1 MPADRSKS
9 KKKKKQ
15 SKSTEESD
23 INQTTSNVPTSKAK
37 SAKKGKALVQE
48 EDDSDSVE
56 IVAESITKPVQKPGS
71 QVLASNWV
79 PPTPNTPSD
88 SIAIALKEDSPT
100 ERLAGKRERKPS
112 NGVKMIL
119 KDGFAFDDDET
130 NYLVKKS
137 GRTRMDQ
144 INNNVEVDQDLPT
157 PREVLDTVLAKS
169 PSTSKKRSRPEEDES
184 QQTEQDKN
192 EVTSPTPQTSTK
204 AMKLT
209 RMAGLND
216 RDIDRR
222 TEESNMAVPPKFK
235 GKRKSVLNS
244 LIELDQKMFLEAR
257 KAPQVEPGQAA
268 AADPAE
274 IPWETTPEVE
284 PGNDSETDN
293 NNAPG
298 AEDPE
303 TILAK
308 EFKASIDEDDG
319 NGSHEDTDDDED
331 MPPLTH
337 VHDSD
342 DEDDP
347 VTDPRYQHKGLE
359 AMYANLPHIPRLGQ
373 VIAWHQKNS
382 TGEIP
387 VGTVLMKEVFAQV
400 PVEELSCI
408 FKGLKFIKYGRFV
421 NAARAPPDIYET
433 FVPANAK
440 NLRAKVSGVDGHA
453 IFIMIGGVYESY
465 IKKATQEF
473 RDKDVHGLHLAMFPQ
488 EYRRDISVWCSIFGN
503 LEFVGPV
510 DENGHMRFLT
520 RAKMDQPTSPQAG
533 TSKMMAKG
541 SRTTPNQRTK
551 MFKTSYVVRR
561 DPRSRNSNPATG
573 APTKNIFTFDRA
585 YDEQVPIINGLAS
598 QKHPFDFTDDEF
610 DDLARLPLWD
620 GSKYGGEL
628 PSGSIVA
635 VGYTLHTWGSLSD
648 NISPNLIFVI
658 ALWMP
663 NAKAHYSQD
672 SCSGNLCLHPIFPL
686 FLVIASLYIRTSQR
700 IVSSH
705 DPQIYAFNLG
715 GGYAKLV
722 NYVDIAPYV
731 TTHID
736 LNRVPYQITL
746 ILLPT
751 YR

>member
-1 MPADRSKS
+1 MPADRLKS
-9 KKKKKQ
+9 KRKKKQ
-15 SKSTEESD
+15 SKSAEESD
-23 INQTTSNVPTSKAK
+23 INQTTSNTPASKVK

-56 IVAESITKPVQKPGS
+56 IVAESIAKPAQKPGS

-79 PPTPNTPSD
+79 PPMPNTPSG
-88 SIAIALKEDSPT
+88 SIAIAMKEGSPAEKLAYVFDSLSSWIGIHQP
-100 ERLAGKRERKPS
+100 ECDRGKRERKPS

-119 KDGFAFDDDET
+119 KDGFTFDDDET

-137 GRTRMDQ
+137 GRTSMDQ

-157 PREVLDTVLAKS
+157 PREVLDTIPVKS
-169 PSTSKKRSRPEEDES
+169 LSTSKKRNRPEEDES
-184 QQTEQDKN
+184 RQTEEDKN
-192 EVTSPTPQTSTK
+192 EVTSPTPQASMK
-204 AMKLT
+204 ATKLT
-209 RMAGLND
+209 RMAALND
-216 RDIDRR
+216 RDIDHR
-222 TEESNMAVPPKFK
+222 TEESNMTVPPKSK
-235 GKRKSVLNS
+235 GKRKSVLKS

-268 AADPAE
+268 AAGPAE

-303 TILAK
+303 TMLAK
-308 EFKASIDEDDG
+308 EFKASIDEGDG

-337 VHDSD
+337 VYDSD

-347 VTDPRYQHKGLE
+347 VTDPQYQHKGLE
-359 AMYANLPHIPRLGQ
+359 AMYANLPHILRLGQ

-400 PVEELSCI
+400 PVEELSYVFLFRRERCI
-408 FKGLKFIKYGRFV
+408 FKGLKFIKHGRFV

-440 NLRAKVSGVDGHA
+440 NLRAKIRGVDGHA
-453 IFIMIGGVYESY
+453 IFIMIWGVYESY
-465 IKKATQEF
+465 IKQATQEF

-488 EYRRDISVWCSIFGN
+488 EYRRDISVWCSIFGE
-503 LEFVGPV
+503 LEYVGPV
-510 DENGHMRFLT
+510 DESGHMRFLT
-520 RAKMDQPTSPQAG
+520 RAKMDQTTSPHAG
-533 TSKMMAKG
+533 TSKAMAKG
-541 SRTTPNQRTK
+541 SKTTPNQRTK
-551 MFKTSYVVRR
+551 GMFKTSYVLRR
-561 DPRSRNSNPATG
+561 DSRNSNPATG
-573 APTKNIFTFDRA
+573 SATKNLFTFDRA
-585 YDEQVPIINGLAS
+585 YDEKVPIINGLAS
-598 QKHPFDFTDDEF
+598 QKRPFDFTDDEF
-610 DDLARLPLWD
+610 DNLARLPLWN

-648 NISPNLIFVI
+648 NISPNLIFAI
-658 ALWMP
+658 AL
-663 NAKAHYSQD
+663 H
-672 SCSGNLCLHPIFPL
+672 
-686 FLVIASLYIRTSQR
+686 
-700 IVSSH
+700 
-705 DPQIYAFNLG
+705 
-715 GGYAKLV
+715 
-722 NYVDIAPYV
+722 
-731 TTHID
+731 
-736 LNRVPYQITL
+736 VPDDD
-746 ILLPT
+746 
-751 YR
+751 